1 MGEIAGSQNV
11 DAHQTQAAADVAITG
26 EPGQVETD
34 VKGVFADGEKQGS
47 PVFNVDKHSFYQN
60 MTFGRK
66 RLRLKSG
73 TAGQSYMQQ
82 TKYNRPFWM
91 SYKDPNSGE
100 VWTRKVP

>member
-1 MGEIAGSQNV
+1 MGEIARAQNV
-11 DAHQTQAAADVAITG
+11 DAHQSQAAADSAITG

-34 VKGVFADGEKQGS
+34 VKGVFADGEKLGA
-47 PVFNVDKHSFYQN
+47 PVFNVTHGEFHSN

-100 VWTRKVP
+100 VWTRKVK